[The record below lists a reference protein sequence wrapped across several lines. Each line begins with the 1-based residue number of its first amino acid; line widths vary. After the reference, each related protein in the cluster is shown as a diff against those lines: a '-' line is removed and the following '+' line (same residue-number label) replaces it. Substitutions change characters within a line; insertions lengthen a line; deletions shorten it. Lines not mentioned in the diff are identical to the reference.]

1 MLEIHRPSRK
11 ALLVASGI
19 SAIASIVLFVTRP
32 IPPVGLAVA
41 IEAAVISLIFMWQ
54 ALFPSHVL
62 WLNQGMEKMMKSKD
76 DPNEPARWV
85 P

>member
-1 MLEIHRPSRK
+1 
-11 ALLVASGI
+11 
-19 SAIASIVLFVTRP
+19 VLFVTRP

-62 WLNQGMEKMMKSKD
+62 WLNQGMEK
-76 DPNEPARWV
+76 
-85 P
+85 